1 MKNDYVKE
9 FPRAFFIGLSIF
21 GVLNLI
27 QILNGGTVSFDEHL
41 KIMFLYTM
49 LYSFALHIAN
59 AYLFISLDKIFVNE
73 RFSKKRIFIGFVSSF
88 FLSLFVIFLL
98 RLFISVLIEKQS
110 FTVFVANESASDYI
124 VASVFTFV
132 VLLIVH
138 FVYLYKGYQ
147 ENKVKEQKIIA
158 GTANAKFE
166 SLKNQIDPHFLF
178 NTLNNIDAL
187 IQADP
192 VKASAALA
200 KLSDLLR
207 YVVYETEMEKVSIQ
221 KEIDIISQYIDIEKI
236 RLSNPDSVSFYSSVS
251 KDIAVPPMIFLP
263 FIENGFKHSNLN
275 SKGQKLDI
283 SISDNNNELL
293 FHCINTV
300 IGKKENN
307 SNKGIG
313 IKLVRKRL
321 ELLYPEKH
329 SLEIH
334 QTDNEHSV
342 TLKIDISDD

>member
-1 MKNDYVKE
+1 MNKK
-9 FPRAFFIGLSIF
+9 
-21 GVLNLI
+21 
-27 QILNGGTVSFDEHL
+27 
-41 KIMFLYTM
+41 TM
-49 LYSFALHIAN
+49 LYLIHVPVWIIALLVAYFFSSDDVPAGRPNYVLFSTITFSIWFLASFYTFYSHLVPKYLGKGNNRAFWKN
-59 AYLFISLDKIFVNE
+59 AA
-73 RFSKKRIFIGFVSSF
+73 
-88 FLSLFVIFLL
+88 LFVI
-98 RLFISVLIEKQS
+98 IIIPV
-110 FTVFVANESASDYI
+110 
-124 VASVFTFV
+124 V
-132 VLLIVH
+132 VLAFMQVTGVAALS
-138 FVYLYKGYQ
+138 LS
-147 ENKVKEQKIIA
+147 
-158 GTANAKFE
+158 E
-166 SLKNQIDPHFLF
+166 SLSGKGLLPWMGTIFGIIFCGVLGSLYRFSIDWFNNLHLRKELENTKLRGELNAIRSKLNPHFLF

-207 YVVYETEMEKVSIQ
+207 YVVYETEMEKISIQ

-236 RLSNPDSVSFYSSVS
+236 RLSNPDSVTFNSSVS
-251 KDIAVPPMIFLP
+251 KDIPVPPMIFLP
-263 FIENGFKHSNLN
+263 LIENGFKHSNLN

-283 SISDNNNELL
+283 SISDNYNELL

-307 SNKGIG
+307 SNTGIG

-329 SLEIH
+329 NLEIH
-334 QTDNEHSV
+334 QTDNEYIV